1 MRTRALVVAVALSA
15 LPLAALVADAKPPK
29 EKPAKEKPAKS
40 ASSRSGGPARKDG
53 TPPGLA
59 KKGGLPPGLA
69 KKLGPT
75 RPEKVYVAFDR
86 RHDDRAWFLIEG
98 DWILKS
104 GFDPSIRSEVRA
116 SFSLPPLPAPPPVPL
131 PRVGADLHVVLFP

>member
-1 MRTRALVVAVALSA
+1 MRTRALVAAAALSA
-15 LPLAALVADAKPPK
+15 LALATVVADAKPPK
-29 EKPAKEKPAKS
+29 DKKAKS
-40 ASSRSGGPARKDG
+40 ARSASSDPSGKDG

-86 RHDDRAWFLIEG
+86 RYDDRAWFLIEG
-98 DWILKS
+98 EWILKS
-104 GFDPSIRSEVRA
+104 GFEPSVRA
-116 SFSLPPLPAPPPVPL
+116 EVTASLALPPLPAPPPVPL
-131 PRVGADLHVVLFP
+131 PRIGVDLHVVLFP